1 MNIIKLILG
10 IQACVAGFLIIV
22 YMVGQLMYM
31 GMELE
36 TMADEYEYHIKLHN
50 EMLSYE
56 EENT

>member
-1 MNIIKLILG
+1 MNIIKIILG

-22 YMVGQLMYM
+22 YMVGQLAYM

-36 TMADEYEYHIKLHN
+36 MMADDYEYHIKLHN

>member
-22 YMVGQLMYM
+22 YMIGQLIYM

-36 TMADEYEYHIKLHN
+36 MMADDYEYHIRLHN